1 MGPDGVTGKI
11 VKLSWEAVIPYP
23 AWLLDIT
30 VNNAT
35 VPNDRKRATVV
46 PNYKKGDL
54 SIVTS
59 HRPVSLTSVVCRQM
73 ENVIAGYLRQVWD
86 TNKWLYEGQHGFRS
100 GYSCESQIVTVCQD
114 IADFLDE
121 EAGIDVIITD
131 FSKAVIFVPYD
142 RLLMKIATSG
152 VDLKAVI
159 WVKEFLFDHL
169 QRVRVGRQLSEEV
182 RVMSGVPQGAYW
194 AHFYSSC
201 TLCK

>member
-1 MGPDGVTGKI
+1 
-11 VKLSWEAVIPYP
+11 
-23 AWLLDIT
+23 
-30 VNNAT
+30 
-35 VPNDRKRATVV
+35 
-46 PNYKKGDL
+46 
-54 SIVTS
+54 
-59 HRPVSLTSVVCRQM
+59 VVCRQM